1 MDCAVSWWVNLLELQ
16 SQQSDPSYS
25 TLSKV
30 ECLLVCCSGEQE
42 VQSSAMRPGCDP
54 IRSAGNPCN

>member
-1 MDCAVSWWVNLLELQ
+1 MDCAVSWWVNLLKLQ

-30 ECLLVCCSGEQE
+30 ECLLVCCSGEKE
-42 VQSSAMRPGCDP
+42 VQSSEMRPRCDP
-54 IRSAGNPCN
+54 IRNAGNPCN